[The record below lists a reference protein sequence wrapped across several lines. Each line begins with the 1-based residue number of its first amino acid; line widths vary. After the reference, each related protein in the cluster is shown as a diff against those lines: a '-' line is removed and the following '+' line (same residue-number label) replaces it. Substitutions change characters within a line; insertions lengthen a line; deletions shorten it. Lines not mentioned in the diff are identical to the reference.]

1 MTTILVVDDDLAVRD
16 SLDMILSYEN
26 YEVYKASDAKEALE
40 QLKKYHEEIELALLD
55 IKMPGMDGL
64 ELLERM
70 KQLYPEIVVIM
81 ISGNADIA
89 HAVQATKKGAY
100 DFLEKP
106 LDQNRILITIQNA
119 LKSRKLAEQNVVLRK
134 IVSQDRQ
141 LLGISKPM
149 TEIFHAI
156 KRVAAKDANVL
167 ITGENGTGKEL
178 VARAIHENSGRCES
192 AFVDVN
198 CAAIPDSLI
207 ESELFGHEK
216 GSFTHAY
223 ERHKG
228 KFEQADNGTL
238 FLDEIGDMSPAAQ
251 AKVLR
256 VLEENKVER
265 VGGTQTIKVNVRVIA
280 ATNKDLPTLCQD
292 ATFRLDLYHR
302 LNVIPIHIPPLRE
315 RLEDIPL
322 LVNHFLIYFAQ
333 KYSSTV
339 KKISPD
345 AVKELQK
352 YRWPGNIREL
362 RNLMERL
369 VILTDA
375 DVIQSQQVHD
385 YLPTPNTQIDD
396 VMGTLSTF
404 EDFKRESE
412 KLFLL
417 KKLVENG
424 WNIKKTAEDLE
435 MQRSNLYKKIEKYGL
450 KPNP

>member
-16 SLDMILSYEN
+16 SLEMILTYEN
-26 YEVYKASDAKEALE
+26 YDVKKACDAKEALE
-40 QLKKYHEEIELALLD
+40 LLKKHHEIIELALLD

-64 ELLERM
+64 ELLEKI
-70 KQLYPEIVVIM
+70 KQIYPEIVVIM
-81 ISGNADIA
+81 VSGNADIA
-89 HAVQATKKGAY
+89 HAVQATKKGAF

-119 LKSRKLAEQNVVLRK
+119 LKNRKLTEQNTALRK
-134 IVSQDRQ
+134 IVTQDRQ
-141 LLGISKPM
+141 LLGISKQM
-149 TEIFHAI
+149 TEIFTAV
-156 KRVAAKDANVL
+156 KRVAVKDANVL

-178 VARAIHENSGRCES
+178 VARAIHDNSTRCDG

-198 CAAIPDSLI
+198 CAAIPDTLI

-216 GSFTHAY
+216 GAFTHAY
-223 ERHKG
+223 ERRKG
-228 KFEQADNGTL
+228 KFEQADGGTL
-238 FLDEIGDMSPAAQ
+238 FLDEIGDMSPTAQ

-256 VLEENKVER
+256 VLEESKVER
-265 VGGTQTIKVNVRVIA
+265 VGGNQTVKVNVRVIA
-280 ATNKDLPTLCQD
+280 ATNKNLPELCQD
-292 ATFRLDLYHR
+292 GTFRMDLYHR

-322 LVNHFLIYFAQ
+322 LINHFLIYFAQ
-333 KYSSTV
+333 KYSAPA
-339 KKISPD
+339 KKISNE
-345 AVKELQK
+345 AVKELQG
-352 YRWPGNIREL
+352 YGWPGNIREL
-362 RNLMERL
+362 RNLIERL
-369 VILTDA
+369 VILIDS
-375 DVIQSQQVHD
+375 DVIQPAHVRD
-385 YLPTPNTQIDD
+385 YLPTPNSHIED
-396 VMGTLSTF
+396 VMGALHTF

-450 KPNP
+450 KPN